1 MYEKEGGVGLRGKAG
16 KGKRGK
22 GRGEIWGLSEKCSCL
37 TLVLKSLDQISFSRS
52 APLAF
57 WTRSLFVEGHH
68 PWPRMHP
75 ILPGLTTSI
84 FRHCQMYPKEQN
96 HPHLTTTGTEHKISN
111 LSKHIQKIF
120 LNLYILNNS
129 DINYL
134 PCPQGECTRGYTDI
148 LHSHCWT
155 IRQQQGF

>member
-1 MYEKEGGVGLRGKAG
+1 MQLLNFSAKIFR
-16 KGKRGK
+16 
-22 GRGEIWGLSEKCSCL
+22 S
-37 TLVLKSLDQISFSRS
+37 DQSFSPS

-57 WTRSLFVEGHH
+57 ELGHYLWRGITPGLECTRCQQ
-68 PWPRMHP
+68 HP

-129 DINYL
+129 DINNL

-148 LHSHCWT
+148 PHSHC
-155 IRQQQGF
+155 